1 MYRKGTLTSVNG
13 MDGMDGGI
21 GICNNLLVVFDLES
35 CVSSKKSSN
44 L

>member
-1 MYRKGTLTSVNG
+1 MYRKGTLTSV
-13 MDGMDGGI
+13 DGMDGGI